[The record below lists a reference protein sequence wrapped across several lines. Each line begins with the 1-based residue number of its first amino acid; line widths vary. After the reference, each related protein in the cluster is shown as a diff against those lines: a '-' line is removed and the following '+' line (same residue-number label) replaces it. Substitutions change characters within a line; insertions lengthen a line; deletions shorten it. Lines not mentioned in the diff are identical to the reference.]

1 VGLPQLGF
9 AKKQEKGAP
18 MKNYEQDLSRL
29 HKNLCYALDR
39 EIRRKGE
46 ILREDLR

>member
-1 VGLPQLGF
+1 
-9 AKKQEKGAP
+9 

-29 HKNLCYALDR
+29 HKNLCYALDP

-46 ILREDLR
+46 ILREVLR